1 MQITPIPFQFTSVVR
16 SNNNVVLTWTIM
28 GGTTNQLQ
36 VTPGDGTGTY
46 STNEF
51 TNLGAQMLI
60 NGSGPVTTNYTDVG
74 GATNKPARYY
84 RVRLVP

>member
-1 MQITPIPFQFTSVVR
+1 MVR
-16 SNNNVVLTWTIM
+16 SGNNIVLTWMTPA
-28 GGTTNQLQ
+28 GTTNQLE
-36 VTPGDGTGTY
+36 VTSGGSGGAF
-46 STNEF
+46 STNGF

-60 NGSGPVTTNYTDVG
+60 GGSGAITTNFTDVG